1 MPKLVHD
8 DVGEGRTTTPW
19 KMEERS
25 EKSDIDGGVDV
36 GVVVDGGDGTR
47 MAYWSI
53 SVDLIGYY
61 TMLQM
66 DY

>member
-1 MPKLVHD
+1 MLVHD
-8 DVGEGRTTTPW
+8 DDVGGRRTTPW

-25 EKSDIDGGVDV
+25 VKSDID
-36 GVVVDGGDGTR
+36 VVDGGDVTR

-53 SVDLIGYY
+53 FVDLIGYY
-61 TMLQM
+61 MMLQM